1 MFSWKRAD
9 TLIKLYDI
17 VKSHKDFEK
26 ETFSQIAKLRSLQS
40 LGAYSEKQRSEIEN
54 LNNSVLGRL
63 IAVSENYPELK
74 ASQSYLNL
82 MDQTVYL
89 EREIGAAS

>member
-1 MFSWKRAD
+1 M
-9 TLIKLYDI
+9 
-17 VKSHKDFEK
+17 
-26 ETFSQIAKLRSLQS
+26 
-40 LGAYSEKQRSEIEN
+40 
-54 LNNSVLGRL
+54 

-89 EREIGAAS
+89 EREIGATVGYITQK